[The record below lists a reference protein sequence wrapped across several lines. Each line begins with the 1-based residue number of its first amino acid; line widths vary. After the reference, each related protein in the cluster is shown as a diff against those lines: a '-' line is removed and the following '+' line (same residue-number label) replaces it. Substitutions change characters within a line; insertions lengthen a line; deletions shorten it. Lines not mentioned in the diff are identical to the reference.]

1 MNNHAAYAAYA
12 SEETMN
18 NNNNNENKQSSWNP
32 GVFTLLH
39 VELKTLST

>member
-18 NNNNNENKQSSWNP
+18 NHNNENKQSSWNP

>member
-12 SEETMN
+12 SEETM